1 MESRFLKFGVS
12 AAVLALC
19 GLTAAAQPSGVQLV
33 SANAQLTQNV
43 DSKNVTEGQVVA
55 AKLTSNVK
63 NAGAVELPKGTTLIG
78 KVVHVQKSNG
88 SAQLSI
94 VFDQAKLRDGKTV
107 AIKAMLLSVSPA
119 DFGDYFVQTG
129 ENRSVLPEAACI
141 PADQKIDQTPGL
153 LKGVEMRSDAESDA
167 SGVFTSDGRDID
179 LNAGRSFSCDSSGNG
194 RVADL
199 RTGSEK
205 DAKKRLANKAGS

>member
-43 DSKNVTEGQVVA
+43 DSKNVTEGQNVA
-55 AKLTSNVK
+55 ARLTSNVK

-78 KVVHVQKSNG
+78 KVVHVQKSSG

-119 DFGDYFVQTG
+119 DGGDYFVQTG
-129 ENRSVLPEAACI
+129 ENGSMLPDQPHII
-141 PADQKIDQTPGL
+141 PADQKVDQTPGL
-153 LKGVEMRSDAESDA
+153 LKGIEMRSDAESDA

-179 LNAGRSFSCDSSGNG
+179 LRRGTQLQLAIAPASAQAQGVVNG
-194 RVADL
+194 Q
-199 RTGSEK
+199 
-205 DAKKRLANKAGS
+205 